1 MPELTM
7 GPRDEA
13 FLISEANGFRSR
25 DAITLKQ
32 STAVYQPGSV
42 VVLLAGKYE
51 LATATN
57 LSDGDDGLAG
67 DLAIV
72 ARYTD
77 ATLGDADAAA
87 ITADAEVKDSEL
99 VLDASIDVDDVVPLL
114 AAKGIKVRGTI

>member
-1 MPELTM
+1 MPELVM

-13 FLISEANGFRSR
+13 FLITEANGFRSR
-25 DAITLKQ
+25 DTITLKQ
-32 STAVYQPGSV
+32 SVSPYLPGSV
-42 VVLLAGKYE
+42 VALVTGKYE

-57 LSDGDDGLAG
+57 LDDGDEGLAG

-99 VLDASIDVDDVVPLL
+99 VLDASLDVDDVAPLL
-114 AAKGIKVRGTI
+114 AAKGIKVREAI

>member
-1 MPELTM
+1 M

-13 FLISEANGFRSR
+13 FLLSEANGFRSR

-57 LSDGDDGLAG
+57 LDDGSDGLTG

-99 VLDASIDVDDVVPLL
+99 ILDPSLTLDDVKPLL
-114 AAKGIKVRGTI
+114 ASKGLKARETI

>member
-1 MPELTM
+1 MS
-7 GPRDEA
+7 PRDEA

-25 DAITLKQ
+25 DAVTLKQ
-32 STAVYQPGSV
+32 STAVYQPGSI

-57 LSDGDDGLAG
+57 LDDGSDGLAG

-72 ARYTD
+72 ARFTD

-87 ITADAEVKDSEL
+87 ITGDAEVKDSEL

-114 AAKGIKVRGTI
+114 AAKGIKVRDTI

>member
-1 MPELTM
+1 MPELVM

-32 STAVYQPGSV
+32 SASPYLPGSV
-42 VVLLAGKYE
+42 VALVAGKYE

-57 LSDGDDGLAG
+57 LDDGADDLAG

-87 ITADAEVKDSEL
+87 ITGDAEVKDSEL
-99 VLDASIDVDDVVPLL
+99 VLDGSIDIDDVVPLL
-114 AAKGIKVRGTI
+114 AAKGIKVREAI

>member
-25 DAITLKQ
+25 DTITLKQ
-32 STAVYQPGSV
+32 SNAVYQPGSV

-57 LSDGDDGLAG
+57 MDDGDDGLAG

-87 ITADAEVKDSEL
+87 ITGDAEVKGSEL
-99 VLDASIDVDDVVPLL
+99 IFDASLTLTDVKPLL
-114 AAKGIKVRGTI
+114 MSKGIKVRETI